1 MANLTLINVNTG
13 GNDGNTITFRF
24 VAMHCDLLGVMT
36 GTTFS
41 IVAKVGY
48 SNQGIV
54 WIGQLNLTTLLTN
67 PVRFEPNRTLDLVVW
82 IPMYSSSTFYEQ
94 L

>member
-1 MANLTLINVNTG
+1 MANLTLNNVTTG
-13 GNDGNTITFRF
+13 GIDGNTITFRF
-24 VAMHCDLLGVMT
+24 VAMHCDLPGVMT

-41 IVAKVGY
+41 VVARLGY

-67 PVRFEPNRTLDLVVW
+67 PVRFLPNR
-82 IPMYSSSTFYEQ
+82 E
-94 L
+94 